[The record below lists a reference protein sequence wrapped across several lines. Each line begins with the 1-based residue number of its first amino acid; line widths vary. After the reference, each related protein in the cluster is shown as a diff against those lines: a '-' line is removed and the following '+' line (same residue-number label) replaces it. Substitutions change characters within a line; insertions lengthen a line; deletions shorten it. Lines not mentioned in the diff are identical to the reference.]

1 MSTLT
6 DRLRAEIIDD
16 AVAPY
21 LWSDA
26 ELALFERESVIE
38 ACKRAPLV
46 TGVTTITV
54 VAGASEYTLDPTVWQ
69 ILQAKIDGQT
79 SALEQTTFDALVM
92 SVGSGWAVVE
102 GAPQRYVRRNNTI
115 TLYPKP
121 LANSS
126 LLIKSTLI
134 PDEDFDPNESLGAE
148 YLHGLLYYMAYR
160 CFTKRDADTHNP
172 QAADEYLNRFNAFF
186 GLPKTAKYHMTAQAM
201 PMNATVMGG
210 RLC

>member
-6 DRLRAEIIDD
+6 ARLRSEIIDD

-26 ELALFERESVIE
+26 ELALFEREAMVE

-46 TGVTTITV
+46 TGVTTIAV
-54 VAGASEYTLDPTVWQ
+54 VAGTSEYTLDPTVWQ

-79 SALEQTTFDALVM
+79 NPLDQTTFDDLVM
-92 SVGSGWAVVE
+92 GVGAGWASWE
-102 GAPQRYVRRNNTI
+102 GMPQKYVRRNNTI

-121 LANSS
+121 TASGS

-134 PDEDFDPNESLGAE
+134 PDEDYDPNESLGVE

-186 GLPKTAKYHMTAQAM
+186 GLPKTAKYHMTSQAM